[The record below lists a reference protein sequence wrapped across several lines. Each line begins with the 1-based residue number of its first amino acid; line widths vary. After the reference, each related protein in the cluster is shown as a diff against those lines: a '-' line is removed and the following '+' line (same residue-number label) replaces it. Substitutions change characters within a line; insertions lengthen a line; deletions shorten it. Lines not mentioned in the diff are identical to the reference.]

1 MVDYDENHQWT
12 VMFSLLYL
20 SLCLIS
26 TTFSESVLV
35 SQLSLTVTP
44 MDCSPPGSSVHGI
57 LQARTLEW
65 VDTLLQG
72 IFPTQGS
79 NTNLLNFRQILYQ
92 LSHQGSPNYVL
103 YSMVLWYSKYL
114 TIKIHITKFLFL
126 FPYSTHHV
134 Y

>member
-35 SQLSLTVTP
+35 SQLCLTVNP
-44 MDCSPPGSSVHGI
+44 MDCSPPGSSVRGI
-57 LQARTLEW
+57 LQARTLNW

-79 NTNLLNFRQILYQ
+79 ITNLLNFRQILYW

-114 TIKIHITKFLFL
+114 TIKIHITKFLSL

>member
-12 VMFSLLYL
+12 AMFSLLYL

-35 SQLSLTVTP
+35 SQLSLTVNP
-44 MDCSPPGSSVHGI
+44 MDCSPPGSSVRGI

-114 TIKIHITKFLFL
+114 TIKIHGL
-126 FPYSTHHV
+126 HR
-134 Y
+134 

>member
-20 SLCLIS
+20 CLIS

-35 SQLSLTVTP
+35 SQLCLTVNP
-44 MDCSPPGSSVHGI
+44 MDCSPPGSSVRGI
-57 LQARTLEW
+57 LQARTLKW

-79 NTNLLNFRQILYQ
+79 ITNLLNFRQILY
-92 LSHQGSPNYVL
+92 
-103 YSMVLWYSKYL
+103 
-114 TIKIHITKFLFL
+114 
-126 FPYSTHHV
+126 
-134 Y
+134 

>member
-35 SQLSLTVTP
+35 SQLCLTVNP
-44 MDCSPPGSSVHGI
+44 MDCSPPGSSVRGI
-57 LQARTLEW
+57 LQARTLNW

-79 NTNLLNFRQILYQ
+79 ITNLLNFRQILY
-92 LSHQGSPNYVL
+92 
-103 YSMVLWYSKYL
+103 
-114 TIKIHITKFLFL
+114 
-126 FPYSTHHV
+126 
-134 Y
+134 

>member
-26 TTFSESVLV
+26 TTLSKSVLV
-35 SQLSLTVTP
+35 SQLCPTVNP
-44 MDCSPPGSSVHGI
+44 IDYSPPGTSVPGI
-57 LQARTLEW
+57 LQARILEC
-65 VDTLLQG
+65 VDILLQG

-79 NTNLLNFRQILYQ
+79 NTNLLHFKQILYQ

-103 YSMVLWYSKYL
+103 YSMVVWHFKYL
-114 TIKIHITKFLFL
+114 TIKIHITKFLSLFL
-126 FPYSTHHV
+126 YSTHYV